1 MILKVFELNKLNLDK
16 YNIYLL
22 YGKNEGRKNEII
34 KSIFFKNFN
43 GEVIKYDENEFL
55 SNSTEILSE
64 ILNKSLFEEKK
75 IFIISRATDK
85 ILKVTDE
92 ILKKNPSD
100 IKLII
105 KSGIL
110 EKKSKLRNLFEKN
123 IKLVTIPFYEDDDK
137 NLLSIINNFLKE
149 HKITLSRESI
159 NLLINRA
166 RGDRGNLNI
175 ELEKIH
181 NYSLSNKNIKF
192 KNVQTLTNLA
202 ENYNVTELADNYL
215 NKNRKNIS
223 RILNENTYSAEDC
236 ILILRTIS
244 NKSKRLLNI
253 IDVYQRTKN
262 IEGDMSTIKPPIF
275 WKEKEIVKKQ
285 VITWKKNELENKI
298 YKINDIECLI
308 KSNSG
313 NSLNLLSDFIINY

>member
-22 YGKNEGRKNEII
+22 YGKNEGRKNEVI

-43 GEVIKYDENEFL
+43 GEVKKYDENEFL

-100 IKLII
+100 IKIII

-262 IEGDMSTIKPPIF
+262 IEGAMSTIKPPIF